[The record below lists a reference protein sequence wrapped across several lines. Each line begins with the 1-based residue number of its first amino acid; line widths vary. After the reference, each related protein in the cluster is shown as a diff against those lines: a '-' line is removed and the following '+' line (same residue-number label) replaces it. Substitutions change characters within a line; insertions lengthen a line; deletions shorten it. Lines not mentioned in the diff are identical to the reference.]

1 MLTFIS
7 LDTVAHYIR
16 YIRLGFEW
24 AAIQIESLDLLSWY
38 KFRDILDD
46 RHKYYM
52 KISSQIKTKKG
63 KKDIHR
69 LIRKREWP
77 EKGIQQLQGYVAK
90 EEDEWLKW
98 VSIDNLI

>member
-1 MLTFIS
+1 
-7 LDTVAHYIR
+7 
-16 YIRLGFEW
+16 
-24 AAIQIESLDLLSWY
+24 
-38 KFRDILDD
+38 
-46 RHKYYM
+46 M

-77 EKGIQQLQGYVAK
+77 EKGIQQLQEYVAK